1 MVRVIME
8 FVWLSRQGSLPPLV
22 QGQPLPQR
30 SPCFHDQFGIL
41 RREPDQVTARP
52 PLAPVTVASNA
63 LVELTPLPELQESP
77 AAFQLP
83 HDPALSLLYVP
94 GRYSRCSCLRPLRP
108 QSPPMPWLELRPLP
122 LRRPNV
128 QKDKPVC
135 PLLRSTNAT
144 WTTSW
149 PHFLPCGRLATIS
162 GLTNSIANRTVL
174 EGQRS
179 RGVL

>member
-1 MVRVIME
+1 MITAGLASTSSRVLVCGREGLAAWERRAFQQARMVRVIME
-8 FVWLSRQGSLPPLV
+8 FVRLSRQGSLPPLV

-94 GRYSRCSCLRPLRP
+94 GRYSGGVSIRTRWR
-108 QSPPMPWLELRPLP
+108 
-122 LRRPNV
+122 
-128 QKDKPVC
+128 K
-135 PLLRSTNAT
+135 TN
-144 WTTSW
+144 
-149 PHFLPCGRLATIS
+149 PGR
-162 GLTNSIANRTVL
+162 
-174 EGQRS
+174 
-179 RGVL
+179 